1 MTTIGRSRGNTFR
14 IDDESVSGNHAR
26 LEKRGEKFWICDES
40 STNGT
45 YLNGRRIGEA
55 LLSKGDKVRFGEVEF
70 EFDGVQIVR
79 HSGGSPGT
87 HQRQDS
93 DQPTRRRTFP
103 SMAIW
108 SIPIILAIGAAVWFL
123 APSRNRDNT
132 LSLAQA
138 TVLIMV
144 VDGDDELCG
153 FGSGFFVRDSRT
165 VATNH
170 HVIASII
177 DDIPGE
183 IDCKNLV
190 VGLSDESGL
199 RIERFYAAKVL
210 RFDEVSDVAL
220 LEVLDTEGLRKS
232 PMTTRADEPRLGD
245 AIRIFGY
252 PGIGGVSLTVTDG
265 FLGGVDESQSVP
277 FYKTASQ
284 IAGGNSGGPV
294 VDKNGRVIGIAAAR
308 YADADEVETIGLI
321 IPIRFLTDLL
331 EKE

>member
-1 MTTIGRSRGNTFR
+1 MTSIGRSQRNTFR

-70 EFDGVQIVR
+70 EFDGVQIVSL
-79 HSGGSPGT
+79 SGGSLDSGE
-87 HQRQDS
+87 RLDS
-93 DQPTRRRTFP
+93 DQLTRRRTFP

-108 SIPIILAIGAAVWFL
+108 SIPIILAFGVAVWLL

-138 TVLIMV
+138 TVLIV
-144 VDGDDELCG
+144 VLDGNDELCG
-153 FGSGFFVRDSRT
+153 FGSGFFVRDSQT

-170 HVIASII
+170 HVIASVI

-190 VGLSDESGL
+190 VGISDESGL
-199 RIERFYAAKVL
+199 RVERFVAAKVL
-210 RFDEVSDVAL
+210 RSDEVSDVAL
-220 LEVLDTEGLRKS
+220 LEVLDTEGLRKN
-232 PMTTRADEPRLGD
+232 PMSTRDDEPRLGD
-245 AIRIFGY
+245 AIQIFGY
-252 PGIGGVSLTVTDG
+252 PAIGGASLTVTDG

-294 VDKNGRVIGIAAAR
+294 VDKNGLVIGLAAAA
-308 YADADEVETIGLI
+308 YADADEAETIGLI
-321 IPIRFLTDLL
+321 IPIRYLIDLL
-331 EKE
+331 ERN

>member
-70 EFDGVQIVR
+70 EFDGVQLVR
-79 HSGGSPGT
+79 PSGGLSNS
-87 HQRQDS
+87 RMRKDS
-93 DQPTRRRTFP
+93 DQSTRRRTFP
-103 SMAIW
+103 SIAIW
-108 SIPIILAIGAAVWFL
+108 SLPFILAVGAAVWLL
-123 APSRNRDNT
+123 APSRNRDKT

-138 TVLIMV
+138 TVLIV
-144 VDGDDELCG
+144 VLDGNDEPCG

-170 HVIASII
+170 HVIASVIV
-177 DDIPGE
+177 DIPGE

-190 VGLSDESGL
+190 IGLSDESGL
-199 RIERFYAAKVL
+199 RVDRFVAAKVL

-220 LEVLDTEGLRKS
+220 LEVLDTEGLSKN
-232 PMTTRADEPRLGD
+232 PMSTRADEPRLGD

-252 PGIGGVSLTVTDG
+252 PAIGGASLTVTDG
-265 FLGGVDESQSVP
+265 FLGGVDESESIP
-277 FYKTASQ
+277 YYKTASQ

-294 VDKNGRVIGIAAAR
+294 VDQNGRVIGLAAAR
-308 YADADEVETIGLI
+308 YTDADEVEAIGLI
-321 IPIRFLTDLL
+321 IPIRYLDDLL
-331 EKE
+331 ERN

>member
-1 MTTIGRSRGNTFR
+1 MTSIGRSQRNTFR

-70 EFDGVQIVR
+70 EFDGVQIVSL
-79 HSGGSPGT
+79 SGGSLDSGE
-87 HQRQDS
+87 RLDS
-93 DQPTRRRTFP
+93 DQLTRRRTFP

-108 SIPIILAIGAAVWFL
+108 SIPIILAFGVAVWLL

-138 TVLIMV
+138 TVLIV
-144 VDGDDELCG
+144 VLDGNDELCG
-153 FGSGFFVRDSRT
+153 FGSGFFVRDSQT

-170 HVIASII
+170 HVIASVI

-190 VGLSDESGL
+190 VGISDESGL
-199 RIERFYAAKVL
+199 RVERFVAAKVL
-210 RFDEVSDVAL
+210 RSDEVSDVAL
-220 LEVLDTEGLRKS
+220 LEVLDTEGLRKN
-232 PMTTRADEPRLGD
+232 PMSTRDDEPRLGD
-245 AIRIFGY
+245 AIQIFGY
-252 PGIGGVSLTVTDG
+252 PAIGGASLTVTDG

-294 VDKNGRVIGIAAAR
+294 VDKNGLVIGLAAAA

-321 IPIRFLTDLL
+321 IPIRYLIDLL
-331 EKE
+331 ERN

>member
-1 MTTIGRSRGNTFR
+1 MTTIGRSQRNTFR

-45 YLNGRRIGEA
+45 YLNGGRIGEA

-79 HSGGSPGT
+79 LSGGSPDSGE
-87 HQRQDS
+87 RLDS
-93 DQPTRRRTFP
+93 DQLTRHRTFP

-108 SIPIILAIGAAVWFL
+108 SIPIILAFGVAVWLL
-123 APSRNRDNT
+123 APSRNRDDT

-138 TVLIMV
+138 TVLIV
-144 VDGDDELCG
+144 VLDGNDELCG
-153 FGSGFFVRDSRT
+153 FGSGFFVRDSQT

-170 HVIASII
+170 HVIASVTN
-177 DDIPGE
+177 DIPGE

-190 VGLSDESGL
+190 VGISDESGL
-199 RIERFYAAKVL
+199 RVERFVAAKVL
-210 RFDEVSDVAL
+210 SSDEVSDVAL
-220 LEVLDTEGLRKS
+220 LEVLDTEGLRKN
-232 PMTTRADEPRLGD
+232 PMSTRADEPRLGD
-245 AIRIFGY
+245 AIQIFGY
-252 PGIGGVSLTVTDG
+252 PAIGGASLTVTDG
-265 FLGGVDESQSVP
+265 FLGGVDESQSIP

-294 VDKNGRVIGIAAAR
+294 VDKNGLVIGLAAAA
-308 YADADEVETIGLI
+308 YSDADEVETIGLI
-321 IPIRFLTDLL
+321 IPIRYLIDLL
-331 EKE
+331 ERN